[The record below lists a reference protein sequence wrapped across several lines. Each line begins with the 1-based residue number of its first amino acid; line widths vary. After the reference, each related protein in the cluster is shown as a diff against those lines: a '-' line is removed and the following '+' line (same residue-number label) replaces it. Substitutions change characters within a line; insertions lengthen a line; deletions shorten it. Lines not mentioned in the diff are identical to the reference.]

1 MAREKDPVVKTAF
14 RDAKKSDE
22 GIKADTY
29 NEGNGAKLK
38 FERSNGVFELM
49 IELPR
54 SAVEGGAAKVIGAGN
69 VESLQNEQSW
79 NLSRLMCV
87 CAGSGRRS
95 RVDQTPGGTLGER
108 PIVPRER
115 ERAQRKDELRLQVHD
130 DTAEGLVVRPRGV
143 H

>member
-1 MAREKDPVVKTAF
+1 MVKTAF
-14 RDAKKSDE
+14 HGAKKSNE

-29 NEGNGAKLK
+29 HEGNGAKLE

-87 CAGSGRRS
+87 CRKWPSESSGSDTRRNVGRTTNRS
-95 RVDQTPGGTLGER
+95 K
-108 PIVPRER
+108 
-115 ERAQRKDELRLQVHD
+115 RARKD
-130 DTAEGLVVRPRGV
+130 AA
-143 H
+143 